1 MNSGSKDGRSFREAR
16 TSTEEAEALQKAIPC
31 STRYKNKW
39 AVDVFK
45 EWQYYRATKSQTSDE
60 VNDNLQSVGT
70 PFEEMNSESMS
81 YWLGKF
87 IQEVVKKD
95 GERYPPRSLY
105 GLVAALKRHLDQKNG
120 SLALNPLDKSDRR

>member
-16 TSTEEAEALQKAIPC
+16 TSTEEAEAIQKAIPC

-60 VNDNLQSVGT
+60 VAQSCS
-70 PFEEMNSESMS
+70 NKRRSCSKS
-81 YWLGKF
+81 KF
-87 IQEVVKKD
+87 QMCLEF
-95 GERYPPRSLY
+95 
-105 GLVAALKRHLDQKNG
+105 
-120 SLALNPLDKSDRR
+120 

>member
-1 MNSGSKDGRSFREAR
+1 MNSRSKDGRSFREAR
-16 TSTEEAEALQKAIPC
+16 TSTEEAEAIQKAIPC

-95 GERYPPRSLY
+95 GEIYPPRSLY
-105 GLVAALKRHLDQKNG
+105 GLVAVWFSG
-120 SLALNPLDKSDRR
+120 CMV

>member
-1 MNSGSKDGRSFREAR
+1 MNMNSGSKDGRSFRESR
-16 TSTEEAEALQKAIPC
+16 TSAEEAEAIQMAIPY

-45 EWQYYRATKSQTSDE
+45 EWQYYRETKRETSDE

-70 PFEEMNSESMS
+70 SFEEMYSESMS

-87 IQEVVKKD
+87 IQEVVKKN
-95 GERYPPRSLY
+95 GERYPY
-105 GLVAALKRHLDQKNG
+105 K
-120 SLALNPLDKSDRR
+120 